1 MKSTLNS
8 SAYRILATAA
18 IVFATFVAVFFMFN
32 ASLSSAGASFF
43 NAAEASTSDAG
54 GFNLDH
60 SWGGGSIGF
69 PYGSFVYGCTDD
81 AATNYDPDADI
92 NDRSCIFPPV
102 EGCTDPFATN
112 YDFKADKDDDSC
124 EYPEVEVTSCDLT
137 ASAEIIATGG
147 SVTLTWETEGYEEF
161 TLNGQSIS
169 DANGNK
175 TFTNVLEDTTYTFVA
190 TNSNGDRCQA
200 TVTVQC
206 LPPVVPTCESF
217 NITQST
223 VVPNANLTFN
233 WNTTNA
239 TNVSIDNGIGAVTV
253 DGTNE
258 IFQAPA
264 AEGTYTYTL
273 TFDGKT
279 NNSCVDTVK
288 VEKPVVQTPRCDA
301 FNASPVA
308 ITEGESSLLTWE
320 TTNATRVVINNG
332 IGEVAADSSIEVSP
346 LTSTTYLL
354 TVFGTDN
361 KKVQCE
367 APVTVTD
374 PVNPGCTD
382 PAATNYDPTATKDD
396 GSCVFVKVCEPGDVH
411 YNPEADLS
419 GSIFDGSKGKVTNS
433 SHYCKYKVGLASYEK
448 FDEIIDNQKLF
459 DSATGIVEP
468 KSSVEL
474 HVETP
479 SCAYQIDLFY
489 GDVLLSLDGQRYGT
503 RLLDAKHLNSG
514 AGYCGEV
521 VAPSCDAFTSAPTGI
536 TEGESSLLTW
546 ETTNAT
552 RVVINNG
559 IGEVAA
565 DSSIEVSP
573 LTSTTYLLTVFGTDN
588 KKVQCEAPVTVTPKV
603 VPPTC
608 DSFTASPD
616 MIITGGTSTLAWETT
631 NAVSVSIN
639 NTVGTVGLDGNTEVA
654 LVTGTVFVLT
664 ATGEDGTEV
673 TCEAPVQVSA
683 EPVPVC
689 EAFDAT
695 PGTLPVNG
703 GSVDLAW
710 TVTGAETVTI
720 DNGVGAVAL
729 TGNQSVNVTESTTFT
744 LTAVD
749 SNGDDVSCLAPVAV
763 ADPAPVFT
771 CAENVSFTASD
782 TSIDRG
788 DSSRLA
794 WNVTDADSVAISGI
808 SATGLT
814 GTEDVSPSSDTT
826 YVLTATK
833 SGFNPID
840 CNVRIDVSSGGGGGG
855 GSSSPR
861 CELEISDN
869 RIDRGDEI
877 TLTWDSSRARELIL
891 TDDRGNTIV
900 TTEDRLSDDKEELFD
915 GEITLTPT
923 RDTEYT
929 LRVERGSRDREC
941 TVDVEVEDDEI
952 VLLETRDQAPLVAG
966 ISLTE
971 VPYTGFEAGTVMTF
985 LFYALLAA
993 WALYITYVLVI
1004 PKTLLSAAPQLVTP
1018 RNSAD
1023 HMTSAESMRPD
1034 VFAAL
1039 STASVATSTAAKAA
1053 APANLPVATAEP
1065 VAAVE
1070 EETVVDT
1077 ATGVENQAHLHQA
1090 LLSSSAVQSLIAM
1103 TTDADR
1109 SETLTKVIA
1118 DAKGAYPLEDG
1129 WVVINQTRLTELTT
1143 QPAATPTPTP
1153 TPTVTALTGNG
1164 SLAEA
1169 VVTGNVVAAYELI
1182 GTRPMFAL
1190 ADASAD
1196 LDTLYRNRKGANEP
1210 VSDFLTAAT
1219 KDMTDVQIAD
1229 MIAAL
1234 TGALDGTYTDEA
1246 SAVKMAIM
1254 KAVKIAA

>member
-367 APVTVTD
+367 APVTVT
-374 PVNPGCTD
+374 
-382 PAATNYDPTATKDD
+382 
-396 GSCVFVKVCEPGDVH
+396 
-411 YNPEADLS
+411 
-419 GSIFDGSKGKVTNS
+419 
-433 SHYCKYKVGLASYEK
+433 
-448 FDEIIDNQKLF
+448 
-459 DSATGIVEP
+459 
-468 KSSVEL
+468 
-474 HVETP
+474 
-479 SCAYQIDLFY
+479 
-489 GDVLLSLDGQRYGT
+489 
-503 RLLDAKHLNSG
+503 
-514 AGYCGEV
+514 
-521 VAPSCDAFTSAPTGI
+521 
-536 TEGESSLLTW
+536 
-546 ETTNAT
+546 
-552 RVVINNG
+552 
-559 IGEVAA
+559 
-565 DSSIEVSP
+565 
-573 LTSTTYLLTVFGTDN
+573 
-588 KKVQCEAPVTVTPKV
+588 PKV

-771 CAENVSFTASD
+771 CAENVSFIASD
-782 TSIDRG
+782 TSIDEG
-788 DSSRLA
+788 DSSRLS
-794 WNVTDADSVAISGI
+794 WDVTGADSVSISEI
-808 SATGLT
+808 NASGLT

-840 CNVRIDVSSGGGGGG
+840 CNVRIDVSSGGGGGGGG

-1018 RNSAD
+1018 QNSAD

-1053 APANLPVATAEP
+1053 APANLPVAPVATAEP

-1077 ATGVENQAHLHQA
+1077 ATVVENQAHLHQA

-1143 QPAATPTPTP
+1143 QPAATPTP

>member
-1 MKSTLNS
+1 MKSTLIS

-43 NAAEASTSDAG
+43 NAAEASTSEAG

-233 WNTTNA
+233 WNTNNA

-288 VEKPVVQTPRCDA
+288 VEKLEVHKCELDVKKTVDKSTANVGEEVTYTITVKNIGTADCTGGGVKIYDVVDTNLA
-301 FNASPVA
+301 YKSHTFTSNFSAGYGGSPVYTPSDRTLRFNGNVLTPNEA
-308 ITEGESSLLTWE
+308 GTIVWTGTVKNPTQCGDFVVKNQAKATAKELNNFNTWVYSQIVKTTIDNDCVVVHPTCDSFSITQSTVAPEANLTFNWS
-320 TTNATRVVINNG
+320 TTNVSNVSINNG
-332 IGEVAADSSIEVSP
+332 IDAVAVDGTNEIFQAPAAEGTYTYTLTFDGKTNNSCVDTVKVEKPVVDAPVCLEFAANPATFVKGEQTT
-346 LTSTTYLL
+346 LTWVVENAVTLGLNNGIGDVTGTTTYGPISPIESTVYKLD
-354 TVFGTDN
+354 VFGADGTKD
-361 KKVQCE
+361 QCE
-367 APVTVTD
+367 APVTVT
-374 PVNPGCTD
+374 NPTD
-382 PAATNYDPTATKDD
+382 PAISIVKRDAIDKDD
-396 GSCVFVKVCEPGDVH
+396 TQAVAIGGTANFEIV
-411 YNPEADLS
+411 
-419 GSIFDGSKGKVTNS
+419 VTNTGDEDLVNVVVTDALES
-433 SHYCKYKVGLASYEK
+433 ACNETIGALAVGS
-448 FDEIIDNQKLF
+448 
-459 DSATGIVEP
+459 
-468 KSSVEL
+468 
-474 HVETP
+474 
-479 SCAYQIDLFY
+479 
-489 GDVLLSLDGQRYGT
+489 
-503 RLLDAKHLNSG
+503 
-514 AGYCGEV
+514 
-521 VAPSCDAFTSAPTGI
+521 
-536 TEGESSLLTW
+536 
-546 ETTNAT
+546 
-552 RVVINNG
+552 
-559 IGEVAA
+559 
-565 DSSIEVSP
+565 
-573 LTSTTYLLTVFGTDN
+573 STTYTCNSTN
-588 KKVQCEAPVTVTPKV
+588 VQSAFTNVAAVTGDSAVDAQTVTDTD
-603 VPPTC
+603 PT
-608 DSFTASPD
+608 D
-616 MIITGGTSTLAWETT
+616 
-631 NAVSVSIN
+631 
-639 NTVGTVGLDGNTEVA
+639 
-654 LVTGTVFVLT
+654 
-664 ATGEDGTEV
+664 
-673 TCEAPVQVSA
+673 
-683 EPVPVC
+683 
-689 EAFDAT
+689 
-695 PGTLPVNG
+695 
-703 GSVDLAW
+703 
-710 TVTGAETVTI
+710 VTI
-720 DNGVGAVAL
+720 KN
-729 TGNQSVNVTESTTFT
+729 
-744 LTAVD
+744 TA
-749 SNGDDVSCLAPVAV
+749 
-763 ADPAPVFT
+763 VFT

-1018 RNSAD
+1018 QNSAD

-1034 VFAAL
+1034 AFAAL

-1210 VSDFLTAAT
+1210 VSDLLTAAT

>member
-1 MKSTLNS
+1 MLSITKLQSFIFLSVFIIIIGLLFVPQAQTKSDVFNFVS
-8 SAYRILATAA
+8 TAA
-18 IVFATFVAVFFMFN
+18 AF
-32 ASLSSAGASFF
+32 
-43 NAAEASTSDAG
+43 G
-54 GFNLDH
+54 GGP
-60 SWGGGSIGF
+60 GGGSG
-69 PYGSFVYGCTDD
+69 GGGDGGGGGCGGCGGGEGGGGGEVT
-81 AATNYDPDADI
+81 
-92 NDRSCIFPPV
+92 R
-102 EGCTDPFATN
+102 GCTDPNASNYNPFAEVDN
-112 YDFKADKDDDSC
+112 GIC
-124 EYPEVEVTSCDLT
+124 VYPTPAPVCSLNLSVS
-137 ASAEIIATGG
+137 SVPSTGG
-147 SVTLTWETEGYEEF
+147 PVTISWTSNNVATDS
-161 TLNGQSIS
+161 TLWV
-169 DANGNK
+169 GN
-175 TFTNVLEDTTYTFVA
+175 TSYTNVGVNSGSKTVTITEDTLISFDIWNPTGSDT
-190 TNSNGDRCQA
+190 CKK
-200 TVTVQC
+200 TVTVQ
-206 LPPVVPTCESF
+206 PPVVHPTCDAFS
-217 NITQST
+217 ISQSK
-223 VVPNANLTFN
+223 VAPSANLTFN
-233 WNTTNA
+233 WST
-239 TNVSIDNGIGAVTV
+239 TNVSNVSFNNDIGSVAV
-253 DGTNE
+253 DGTNQT
-258 IFQAPA
+258 FKAPA
-264 AEGTYTYTL
+264 AEGTYTYVL
-273 TFDGKT
+273 TFDGQT
-279 NNSCVDTVK
+279 NNSCKDTVV
-288 VEKPVVQTPRCDA
+288 VEKPEVDAPVCVAFTATP
-301 FNASPVA
+301 
-308 ITEGESSLLTWE
+308 TEIVKGESITLNWEVLNAVTLSL
-320 TTNATRVVINNG
+320 NNG
-332 IGEVAADSSIEVSP
+332 IGDVTGTDTFGPVSP
-346 LTSTTYLL
+346 IAN
-354 TVFGTDN
+354 TVYVLDVIGVDGT
-361 KKVQCE
+361 KVQCE
-367 APVTVTD
+367 APVKVTD
-374 PVNPGCTD
+374 PVDPTD
-382 PAATNYDPTATKDD
+382 PAISIIKRDAVDKDDTQAVEVGGTAAFEIVVTNTGEEDLVNVVVTDPLEPACDKTIGSLAIGASDTYTCNSTSIQSAFTNVANVTGDSAVDGQTVTDTDPT
-396 GSCVFVKVCEPGDVH
+396 
-411 YNPEADLS
+411 N
-419 GSIFDGSKGKVTNS
+419 VT
-433 SHYCKYKVGLASYEK
+433 
-448 FDEIIDNQKLF
+448 
-459 DSATGIVEP
+459 IV
-468 KSSVEL
+468 
-474 HVETP
+474 
-479 SCAYQIDLFY
+479 
-489 GDVLLSLDGQRYGT
+489 
-503 RLLDAKHLNSG
+503 
-514 AGYCGEV
+514 
-521 VAPSCDAFTSAPTGI
+521 
-536 TEGESSLLTW
+536 
-546 ETTNAT
+546 
-552 RVVINNG
+552 
-559 IGEVAA
+559 
-565 DSSIEVSP
+565 
-573 LTSTTYLLTVFGTDN
+573 
-588 KKVQCEAPVTVTPKV
+588 
-603 VPPTC
+603 
-608 DSFTASPD
+608 
-616 MIITGGTSTLAWETT
+616 
-631 NAVSVSIN
+631 
-639 NTVGTVGLDGNTEVA
+639 NTE
-654 LVTGTVFVLT
+654 
-664 ATGEDGTEV
+664 
-673 TCEAPVQVSA
+673 
-683 EPVPVC
+683 
-689 EAFDAT
+689 
-695 PGTLPVNG
+695 
-703 GSVDLAW
+703 
-710 TVTGAETVTI
+710 
-720 DNGVGAVAL
+720 
-729 TGNQSVNVTESTTFT
+729 
-744 LTAVD
+744 
-749 SNGDDVSCLAPVAV
+749 
-763 ADPAPVFT
+763 VFT
-771 CAENVSFTASD
+771 CADNVSFTASD

-1034 VFAAL
+1034 AFAAL

-1143 QPAATPTPTP
+1143 QPTPTP

-1210 VSDFLTAAT
+1210 VSDLLTAAT